1 MDLLYILVPVFVC
14 VCVCVCVT
22 MQMVRLYRD
31 PDGTTVFT
39 AHENA
44 MRITT
49 STAAV
54 LDTYH
59 NTMFDGEINGLRKR
73 VKELE
78 NVIVAYKV
86 TILFILELL
95 LW

>member
-1 MDLLYILVPVFVC
+1 MCVHVC
-14 VCVCVCVT
+14 VCVCVHVCMCVS

-31 PDGTTVFT
+31 PDGKTVFI
-39 AHENA
+39 AHNNA
-44 MRITT
+44 MQITT
-49 STAAV
+49 SSTV
-54 LDTYH
+54 LATHH
-59 NTMFDGEINGLRKR
+59 NTMCDGEINALRKR

-86 TILFILELL
+86 IILFILELL